1 MTEST
6 GPSPDRT
13 DALLQAGLTLASEL
27 ALDAV
32 LQRIIELAT
41 GLTGARYGALGV
53 LGPDGGIIEFVTT
66 GITTEQRAHIG
77 HLPVGKG
84 ILGLLISEARTL
96 RLPDIS
102 KDPHSY
108 GFPPNHPL
116 MHSFLGAPVKA
127 RGRVFGNIYLTE
139 KQGAPEFTE
148 DDERTLEVLAAQAG
162 VAIENARLHEE
173 SRQRERRLEAMGEV
187 ATATLSGLRVEEVL
201 GLLARRSRGLLGA
214 DLATVAVPA
223 DQPGMLTL
231 LVVDGEEAEGLRGT
245 VFPVEGSIS
254 GEVVQHGLPV
264 VFEDV
269 TADPR
274 ADQPI
279 LRGGRIGPAAFVPLA
294 GPDRIIGTLCVANL
308 LHGRLLDQDDLT
320 TLQSF
325 AGQASVAIE
334 YARAQQEL
342 QRLAVLEDRERIA
355 KELHDGVIQSLFA
368 VGMGMQAAAAL
379 SRDPEQERRIEGA
392 VGEID
397 RAIRDLRNYIFGLR
411 PGILADR
418 QLDQALRALAAEFEE
433 RTGVTTAVDV
443 DVRVAAELSSV
454 AGDVVQLARE
464 ALSNVGRHAGAT
476 TCRVSLVQ
484 RVGRAVLEIDDDG
497 RGFDPA
503 ETSTRGG
510 SGLRNLA
517 DRAESLGGSMEVE
530 SSPDEGTAVRI
541 TLPLG

>member
-1 MTEST
+1 M
-6 GPSPDRT
+6 
-13 DALLQAGLTLASEL
+13 LQAGLTLASEL

-53 LGPDGGIIEFVTT
+53 LGADGAIIEFVTT
-66 GITTEQRAHIG
+66 GITTEQREHIG

-84 ILGLLISEARTL
+84 ILGLLIRDARTL

-108 GFPPNHPL
+108 GFPPNHPP

-148 DDERTLEVLAAQAG
+148 EDERTLEVLAAQAG
-162 VAIENARLHEE
+162 VAVENARLHEE
-173 SRQRERRLEAMGEV
+173 SHQRERRLEAMGEV

-201 GLLARRSRGLLGA
+201 GLLARRSRELLGA
-214 DLATVAVPA
+214 DVATVAVPA
-223 DQPGMLTL
+223 DEPGMLTL
-231 LVVDGEEAEGLRGT
+231 LVVDGEEAESLRGA
-245 VFPVEGSIS
+245 VFPLEGSIS
-254 GEVVQHGLPV
+254 GEVVQSGVPL

-279 LRGGRIGPAAFVPLA
+279 MGGGLLGPAAFVPLS
-294 GPDRIIGTLCVANL
+294 GPDRIIGTLCVANR
-308 LHGRLLDQDDLT
+308 LHGRLLDQDDLS

-334 YARAQQEL
+334 YARAQQDL

-368 VGMGMQAAAAL
+368 VGMGLQGAAAL
-379 SRDPEQERRIEGA
+379 SRDHELERRIEGA

-397 RAIRDLRNYIFGLR
+397 GAIRDLRNYIFGLR

-418 QLDQALRALAAEFEE
+418 QLDQALRAMAAEFEQ
-433 RTGVTTAVDV
+433 RSGVTTVVEVDL
-443 DVRVAAELSSV
+443 RVASDLSSV
-454 AGDVVQLARE
+454 AGDVIQLVRE
-464 ALSNVGRHAGAT
+464 ALSNVERHAGAT
-476 TCRVSLVQ
+476 TCRVSLV
-484 RVGRAVLEIDDDG
+484 RRGDRAALEIDDDG
-497 RGFDPA
+497 QGFDPA
-503 ETSTRGG
+503 EAATRGG
-510 SGLRNLA
+510 AGLRNLA
-517 DRAESLGGSMEVE
+517 ERAESLRGSFEVE
-530 SSPDEGTAVRI
+530 SDPAEGTLVRVVI
-541 TLPLG
+541 PLA